1 MDLVDLQL
9 LDLAV
14 IPVVMVVVLLLKDLV
29 EAVEPV
35 ELETISAILDL
46 ILTLLLMVVM
56 VVLVFNYLL
65 HSVILHRNMD
75 SLDLDLLFGGSLV
88 EAVVVDTKTTVV
100 KVEVTL
106 TPIMLV
112 V

>member
-1 MDLVDLQL
+1 
-9 LDLAV
+9 
-14 IPVVMVVVLLLKDLV
+14 
-29 EAVEPV
+29 
-35 ELETISAILDL
+35 
-46 ILTLLLMVVM
+46 
-56 VVLVFNYLL
+56 
-65 HSVILHRNMD
+65 MD

-88 EAVVVDTKTTVV
+88 AAVVVDTKTTVV